1 MTFIDPLPPLTQR
14 QRLIFW
20 SVAALCALSRLA
32 ARAHS
37 LWDWDEVLFCLGMR
51 SFDVS
56 LHHPHPPGFPIFIA
70 MGRLVRLVVG
80 DDFRSLQTVSL
91 LAGMLFFPAVFMFA
105 RELRLRFETA
115 LMAGALAAFLPN
127 VWFYGGT
134 AFSDVPSITLVT
146 FASAFLL
153 RGCRD
158 RGAFY
163 AGVLLLSLAMGMRPQ
178 NALVGAFPFLVAIR
192 CRGWRDAILG
202 TALGAFIVIGA
213 FLGAAI
219 ATGSIDKY
227 RETVRSHS
235 RYIAEV
241 DSFRRESR
249 PPLWRLAAQ
258 FFGKQYS
265 VPYMNFV
272 MSLLALTSV
281 ALAIRARDRAMLYN
295 ALTFGPVAIAAWLF
309 LDRYSVNRFSI
320 GYCPMFAIFA
330 ADGVSRLARYKPRLE
345 AAISAVLVGAF
356 VLYTLPALAVV
367 RREDAPSVRAM
378 RAAKANFNP
387 QRDELFVAEDMVPF
401 VDYFL
406 PGVASSRVL
415 DERAMLLEHRADRE
429 PYLVAEIFA
438 TSPAGFV
445 YRRERGRLWNI
456 TRRHYF
462 GAAYAKV
469 ERLPQFES
477 GWYEP
482 EGDGQG
488 RRLATQSAVLLPPTT
503 AESWLR
509 VRLVADSPAEV
520 SLVFNGRPLDAFT
533 VSGEMQREWHFEPAP
548 NGAPNRLEITAS
560 RDRAVRVRFLSW
572 AEF

>member
-1 MTFIDPLPPLTQR
+1 MTFADPLPPLTQR

-20 SVAALCALSRLA
+20 SVAAVCAISRLA

-56 LHHPHPPGFPIFIA
+56 VHHPHPPGFPVFIA
-70 MGRLVRLVVG
+70 LGRLVRLVVG
-80 DDFRSLQTVSL
+80 DDFRALQTISL
-91 LAGMLFFPAVFMFA
+91 LAGMLFFPAVFLLA

-115 LMAGALAAFLPN
+115 VIAGSLAAFLPN

-134 AFSDVPSITLVT
+134 AFSDVPSIMLVT
-146 FASAFLL
+146 LASALLL

-163 AGVLLLSLAMGMRPQ
+163 GGVLLLALAMGMRPQ
-178 NALVGAFPFLVAIR
+178 NALVGVFPFLAAIR
-192 CRGWRDAILG
+192 HRGWRDAIGGAVLG
-202 TALGAFIVIGA
+202 SVIVIGA
-213 FLGAAI
+213 FLGAAV
-219 ATGSIDKY
+219 ATGSIDTY

-241 DSFRRESR
+241 DSFRSESR
-249 PPLWRLAAQ
+249 PALWRLAAQ

-272 MSLLALTSV
+272 MSLLALISI

-295 ALTFGPVAIAAWLF
+295 ALTFAPVAIAAWLF

-330 ADGVSRLARYKPRLE
+330 ADGVSRLARYKPKFE
-345 AAISAVLVGAF
+345 AGIAVVLVGAF
-356 VLYTLPALAVV
+356 VLYTLPALGVV
-367 RREDAPSVRAM
+367 RREDAPSVEAM
-378 RAAKANFNP
+378 KAAKENFNP
-387 QRDELFVAEDMVPF
+387 QRDELFVAEDMIPF

-406 PGVASSRVL
+406 PGVPFTRVL
-415 DERAMLLEHRADRE
+415 DERAMLLEHDPKRQ
-429 PYLVAEIFA
+429 PYLIAEIFA
-438 TSPAGFV
+438 TSPEGDV

-469 ERLPQFES
+469 TRLPQFEA
-477 GWYEP
+477 GWYAPDEA
-482 EGDGQG
+482 GQG
-488 RRLATQSAVLLPPTT
+488 RKLATRAAVTLPPSSV
-503 AESWLR
+503 ESWLR
-509 VRLVADSPAEV
+509 VKLVADAPTEV
-520 SLVFNGRPLDAFT
+520 SLTFNGRPLDSFT
-533 VSGEMQREWHFEPAP
+533 VSGETQRDWHFAPAP
-548 NGAPNRLEITAS
+548 NSAPNRMEITTS